1 MLTIKKFTGIF
12 LVGFFIIILGSLEA
26 GKGLRGNTKAVPT
39 VTGAA
44 LPTGSSGSLPSAE
57 RATETFSVTTSH
69 LDATPVFARSV
80 VAPFTPQNTPTS
92 TISESYKP
100 DQVLVRLAQSTGT
113 APLKNCLVGH
123 DYQIVESIGNLDVYL
138 LEIPAGEVDQTLG
151 LLAPCQGVSYAEPNY
166 YVSIADTIPNDPGYV
181 NQYGLVAIRA
191 PQGWDLSEGSSA
203 VTIGIVDTGVDLVDA
218 EFAGKLVAGYDFI
231 HSTANPQDD
240 NGHGTHVA
248 GIAAANSNNGI
259 GIAGVS
265 WFAKVMPVKVL
276 DASGNGT
283 YANVS
288 LGIIWAA
295 NHGAQVINL
304 SLGGVNPS
312 QTLQDAVE
320 YAYSQGVTMVA
331 SAGNAGGNVI
341 MYPARYPQVIA
352 VGATDTLNAHAG
364 FSNAGPEMALSAPG
378 EMIYSTLPGSYGYR
392 SGTSMAA
399 AFVSGLAAILRGLPG
414 NSSPAAIANQMEAS
428 ALDLGAPG
436 RDNQYGY
443 GLIQMDGA
451 IRLALPPAPT
461 PSALPA
467 TGFASNRASS
477 LPVQPAAEAYMDLGD
492 MWLEIPRLGVE
503 VSIVGVPQ
511 TPSGWDVSWLGDQ
524 AGWLNGTAYPTHSG
538 NSAISAHVYDA
549 NGQPGPF
556 VHLGQLQW
564 GDQVIVHAFGQEYIY
579 EVRDVRVVSPQAVS
593 STITHEQNP
602 WLTLITCQGYDEA
615 SNSYR
620 YRVVVKAVQVQ
631 IK

>member
-1 MLTIKKFTGIF
+1 MLSSLSFSGVWGRVKDLGGNIKAEP
-12 LVGFFIIILGSLEA
+12 S
-26 GKGLRGNTKAVPT
+26 

-44 LPTGSSGSLPSAE
+44 LPGGSSGPLPSTE
-57 RATETFSVTTSH
+57 SATGTIPVTTPH
-69 LDATPVFARSV
+69 LEATPPVFTQPV
-80 VAPFTPQNTPTS
+80 VVPSKPQSTPTA
-92 TISESYKP
+92 TVSESYQP
-100 DQVLVRLAQSTGT
+100 DQVLVRLAPSGGT
-113 APLKNCLVGH
+113 SPLKNCLAGH
-123 DYQIVESIGNLDVYL
+123 DYQIVESIGSLDVYL

-166 YVSIADTIPNDPGYV
+166 YVSIADTIPNDPGFV
-181 NQYGLVAIRA
+181 NQYGLTAIRA

-203 VTIGIVDTGVDLVDA
+203 VTIGIVDTGVDLSDA

-248 GIAAANSNNGI
+248 GIAAADSNNGI
-259 GIAGVS
+259 GVAGVA
-265 WFAKVMPVKVL
+265 WFAKIMPVKVL

-288 LGIIWAA
+288 LGIMWATD
-295 NHGAQVINL
+295 HGAQVINL

-312 QTLQDAVE
+312 QTLQDAVD
-320 YAYSQGVTMVA
+320 YAYSHNVTVVA
-331 SAGNAGGNVI
+331 SAGNTGGNVI

-352 VGATDTLNAHAG
+352 VGATDALNAHAG
-364 FSNAGPEMALSAPG
+364 FSNAGPEMALVAPG
-378 EMIYSTLPGSYGYR
+378 DQIYSTLPGGYGYR
-392 SGTSMAA
+392 SGTSMSA
-399 AFVSGLAAILRGLPG
+399 AFVSGLAAILRSLPG
-414 NSSPAAIANQMEAS
+414 NTSPAAITNQMETS
-428 ALDLGAPG
+428 ALDLGVPG
-436 RDNQYGY
+436 RDNQFGY

-451 IRLALPPAPT
+451 IRLAQPPAPT

-477 LPVQPAAEAYMDLGD
+477 LPVQPAAEAYADLGD

-524 AGWLNGTAYPTHSG
+524 AGWLNGTAYPTHAG
-538 NSAISAHVYDA
+538 NSVISAHVYDA

-556 VHLGQLQW
+556 VHLSQLQW

-579 EVRDVRVVSPQAVS
+579 EVRDVSVVSPQAVS

-602 WLTLITCQGYDEA
+602 WLTLITCQGYDET

-620 YRVVVKAVQVQ
+620 YRVVVKAVQVE